1 MFKWLKLT
9 PSLIWAGILIG
20 GAILWSMFKSYFT
33 TEKVIN
39 VKVRANIQRD
49 KLREAIKNGDTKA
62 LREEALAWAR
72 EKK

>member
-33 TEKVIN
+33 SKKVID
-39 VKVRANIQRD
+39 VKVRAATDRA
-49 KLREAIKNGDTKA
+49 KLRQAIKDGDTKA

-72 EKK
+72 KR